1 MNTVVKTTSPSSSFA
16 CISREVGLP
25 SSFPGAVRIS
35 FDPNLEVRKMP
46 VLIVKF
52 EGSVLKK
59 VATNGGSITIGRAPD
74 NSITIDNLAISN
86 RHAEIKSEQGG
97 LVVEDLNSL
106 NGTFVNNQRV
116 KRSAL
121 KHGDVVAIGKHSSQV
136 DETAHGE
143 APAATRPAANAKVTP
158 RVDETLV
165 LDTEKR
171 RKMMQDMAAAGERS
185 QITPSRIRVAPLVP
199 VKGQIDQAEYQ
210 LTGKLTLI
218 RKSYMSNI
226 RLRGWF
232 KPKMAAQI
240 NRRDDGYYLGRGDKV
255 PTINGNTIGAP
266 ALLSDGDLIEVCG
279 VQLRFAIKE

>member
-1 MNTVVKTTSPSSSFA
+1 
-16 CISREVGLP
+16 
-25 SSFPGAVRIS
+25 
-35 FDPNLEVRKMP
+35 MP
-46 VLIVKF
+46 VLVVKF

-59 VATNGGSITIGRAPD
+59 VATNGDSITIGRSPD
-74 NSITIDNLAISN
+74 NSIAIDNLAVSTH
-86 RHAEIKSEQGG
+86 HAEIKSEQGG

-121 KHGDVVAIGKHSSQV
+121 KHGDVVLIGKHSIQV
-136 DETAHGE
+136 DEKAQGDS
-143 APAATRPAANAKVTP
+143 PDVNRPSPSVKGTP

-185 QITPSRIRVAPLVP
+185 QITPSRIRVATLVR

-210 LTGKLTLI
+210 LTGKLTVI
-218 RKSYMSNI
+218 GKSEMATI

-255 PTINGNTIGAP
+255 PTINGIPIGAP
-266 ALLSDGDLIEVCG
+266 TLLSDGDLIEVCG
-279 VQLRFAIKE
+279 VQLRFAVKE

>member
-1 MNTVVKTTSPSSSFA
+1 
-16 CISREVGLP
+16 
-25 SSFPGAVRIS
+25 
-35 FDPNLEVRKMP
+35 MP

-59 VATNGGSITIGRAPD
+59 IATNGGSITIGRGPD
-74 NSITIDNLAISN
+74 NAIAIDNLAVSS
-86 RHAEIKSEQGG
+86 RHAEIRSEQGG

-121 KHGDVVAIGKHSSQV
+121 KHGDVVSIGKHSIHV
-136 DETAHGE
+136 DEKAHGE
-143 APAATRPAANAKVTP
+143 SPDVHRPAAANVKATP

-185 QITPSRIRVAPLVP
+185 QITPSRIRVATLVR
-199 VKGQIDQAEYQ
+199 VKGQIDQAEYA
-210 LTGKLTLI
+210 LTGKLTVI
-218 RKSYMSNI
+218 GKSEMATI

-255 PTINGNTIGAP
+255 PTINGSPIGAP
-266 ALLSDGDLIEVCG
+266 TLLSDGDLIEVCG
-279 VQLRFAIKE
+279 VQLKFAVKE

>member
-1 MNTVVKTTSPSSSFA
+1 
-16 CISREVGLP
+16 
-25 SSFPGAVRIS
+25 
-35 FDPNLEVRKMP
+35 MP

-59 VATNGGSITIGRAPD
+59 VATNGGSVTIGRGPD
-74 NSITIDNLAISN
+74 NSIAIDNLAISTH
-86 RHAEIKSEQGG
+86 HAEIRSEEGG

-121 KHGDVVAIGKHSSQV
+121 KHGDVVSIGKHSIQV
-136 DETAHGE
+136 DESAQSGAQDVNHP
-143 APAATRPAANAKVTP
+143 APAMKGTP

-171 RKMMQDMAAAGERS
+171 RKLMQEMAAAGERS
-185 QITPSRIRVAPLVP
+185 QITPSRIRVATLVR
-199 VKGQIDQAEYQ
+199 VKGQIDQAEYP
-210 LTGKLTLI
+210 LTGKFTVI
-218 RKSYMSNI
+218 GNSEMATI

-255 PTINGNTIGAP
+255 PTVNGNPIGAP
-266 ALLSDGDLIEVCG
+266 KLLSEGDLIEVCG